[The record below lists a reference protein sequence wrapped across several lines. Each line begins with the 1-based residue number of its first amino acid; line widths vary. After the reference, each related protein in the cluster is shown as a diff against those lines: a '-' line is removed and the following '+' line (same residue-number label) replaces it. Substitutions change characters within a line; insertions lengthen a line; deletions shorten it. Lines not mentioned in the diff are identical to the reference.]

1 MRKEMYR
8 PSTLI
13 EGQQAGALLWL
24 PSLATETRV
33 VVGVQPLGAPMQV
46 SLTKTSNHP
55 LVSLGTRFVP
65 TELNATNRLSPL
77 IAALRASSLDCVP
90 SLATETGTQPTGA
103 PMHVSRRKTSAAPLV
118 CVLPGNKFVALES
131 KAI

>member
-46 SLTKTSNHP
+46 SLTKTSNRL
-55 LVSLGTRFVP
+55 LVSLWSRFVP

-77 IAALRASSLDCVP
+77 IAALRTSSLDCVP
-90 SLATETGTQPTGA
+90 SLSTDTTEVLTRQPNC
-103 PMHVSRRKTSAAPLV
+103 VSMPV
-118 CVLPGNKFVALES
+118 
-131 KAI
+131 